1 MPSRRITKI
10 VKNGAREAVKVSTE
24 SSFEGNDGDTSA
36 GKNTDGAKLGSDFFA
51 FMKTVNIPKDFMKDR
66 PMNSISKDRK
76 PLFREED

>member
-36 GKNTDGAKLGSDFFA
+36 GKNGAKLWSDFFA

-66 PMNSISKDRK
+66 PMNRISKDRK